1 MTLYTRIILLTSLGM
16 TFLRFNTAMT
26 SRNLEINISVS
37 KNTWTIFLYSIPLL
51 KTLPTQKS
59 TPLNTTTKIYEI
71 KGRASM
77 QTSGD
82 VTTLHPIELTLLS
95 PIFSSPC
102 THPPQ
107 HSFTNNIFSC
117 QNILGYMQCNQNCCY

>member
-1 MTLYTRIILLTSLGM
+1 M
-16 TFLRFNTAMT
+16 TFLRFNTAMA

-37 KNTWTIFLYSIPLL
+37 KNTWKICLYSIPLL

-77 QTSGD
+77 QSSGH

-95 PIFSSPC
+95 PIFSSPVPLPLNTPSPTIYFPVKTYLVTC
-102 THPPQ
+102 SATKIAAI
-107 HSFTNNIFSC
+107 SLIET
-117 QNILGYMQCNQNCCY
+117 G